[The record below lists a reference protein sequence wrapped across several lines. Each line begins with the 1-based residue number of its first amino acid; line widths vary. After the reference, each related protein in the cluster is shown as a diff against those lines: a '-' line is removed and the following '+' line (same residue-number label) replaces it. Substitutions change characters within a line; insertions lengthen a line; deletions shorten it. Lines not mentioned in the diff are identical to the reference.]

1 MNTLTYT
8 TTVDVPG
15 IVRFPVRLRVQGT
28 YTTETSLTL
37 THVSLEGDT
46 AREDLLHL
54 LTPLAV
60 ACIRLQASERLL
72 HDLEDLNATA

>member
-8 TTVDVPG
+8 TAVDVPG
-15 IVRFPVRLRVQGT
+15 LVRFPVRLRVQGV
-28 YTTETSLTL
+28 YAVETGLVL
-37 THVSLEGDT
+37 THVSLEGDR

-60 ACIRLQASERLL
+60 SCIRLQASERLL
-72 HDLEDLNATA
+72 HDLEDMNATA